1 MLTRFDPLRDVE
13 QLLSAFDP
21 NRLTAAMPMDVCRR
35 GDELI
40 VEIDLPGVDRD
51 AISLTVERGVLQV
64 HARREARRRED
75 DQVLLAERPMGE
87 VTRRLALGD
96 GLDLTRVDAGYEAGV
111 LRLRIPVAEEAKPH
125 RIPVRLGGEAH
136 AVEANVA
143 HPATGA
149 AQAAGQGATPVGPF
163 A

>member
-13 QLLSAFDP
+13 RMFSSLASD
-21 NRLTAAMPMDVCRR
+21 RLAAAMPMDVCRR

-40 VEIDLPGVDRD
+40 VDMDLPGVDRD

-64 HARREARRRED
+64 HARREARWRED
-75 DQVLLAERPMGE
+75 DQVLVAERPMGE

-96 GLDLTRVDAGYEAGV
+96 GLDLSRVDASYDAGV

-143 HPATGA
+143 RAGVAQSDETRREPAGTSA
-149 AQAAGQGATPVGPF
+149 
-163 A
+163 